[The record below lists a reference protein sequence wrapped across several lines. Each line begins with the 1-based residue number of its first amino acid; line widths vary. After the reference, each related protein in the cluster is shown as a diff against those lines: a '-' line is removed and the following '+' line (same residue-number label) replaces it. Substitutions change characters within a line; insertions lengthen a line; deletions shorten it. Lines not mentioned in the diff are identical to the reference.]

1 VAGFKPAPGNET
13 MTGLRNGFT
22 TGTCAAAAAKAAA
35 MLLCESQSVRTV
47 AVSLPDGSR
56 EELPVFFVRRTE
68 EGCEAAVRKD
78 AGDDPDITNG
88 VDVVAR
94 VSFCDGGQVC
104 FEAGEGVGKVTLPGL
119 SVPPGEPAINPG
131 PREMIRS
138 ALAEVAPR
146 GFRVRVSIPGGDE
159 IARKT
164 FNPRLGVV
172 GGLSILGTTGRVR
185 PFSAAALTD
194 SLKCAL
200 SVAAACDVRAP
211 VLVPGNIGERAAR
224 GNFRL
229 SPEQVIEVSNQWGEM
244 LDETLRYDF
253 ANLLI
258 VGHPGK
264 LAKLT
269 AGEWNTHSDNSQNA
283 VPIVQAL
290 AAKLHDCPVP
300 DSVTAEGVFQAL
312 DEGRRSELA
321 DFLASEIRECVKQ
334 RLGGR
339 HNPAVAVIN
348 MRGEILGTGGD
359 LQPWL

>member
-1 VAGFKPAPGNET
+1 
-13 MTGLRNGFT
+13 MTELRDGFT

-35 MLLCESQSVRTV
+35 MILCGAQSVRTV
-47 AVSLPDGSR
+47 AVSLPDGAR
-56 EELPVFFVRRTE
+56 AEFPVLFVRRTE

-88 VDVVAR
+88 VEVFAR
-94 VSFCDGGQVC
+94 VSFCDGVQIR
-104 FEAGEGVGKVTLPGL
+104 FEAGEGVGRVTLPGL

-138 ALAEVAPR
+138 ALADVASR
-146 GFRVRVSIPGGDE
+146 GFLVRVSIPGGDE

-172 GGLSILGTTGRVR
+172 GGLSILGTSGRVR
-185 PFSAAALTD
+185 PFSAAALID

-200 SVAAACDVRAP
+200 SVAAACGVRAP

-224 GNFRL
+224 GHFRL

-269 AGEWNTHSDNSQNA
+269 AGEWDTHSDNSQNA
-283 VPIVQAL
+283 VPVVQAL
-290 AAKLHDCPVP
+290 AAKLNGCPVP
-300 DSVTAEGVFQAL
+300 DSVTVEGVFQAL
-312 DEGRRSELA
+312 DEIRRSELA
-321 DFLASEIRECVKQ
+321 ASLAAGIRECVKQ
-334 RLGGR
+334 RLRGR
-339 HNPAVAVIN
+339 YDPAVAIIN
-348 MRGEILGTGGD
+348 MRGDILGTSGD
-359 LQPWL
+359 LRPWI